1 MNHQIANVRRIGS
14 NEVELFKRIRL
25 EALQLEPASFA
36 SSYEDWTK
44 LSDDEWHRRLESPVF
59 VAFLNEEP
67 VGITGLLRQSASK
80 MAHRATI
87 VMVYVRAGLRGK
99 GVAKDLLEAVV
110 AYAVAHGVQQLEL
123 SASAENQSALRFY
136 RREGFVEAGRIPGGF
151 VHEGRQVD
159 DIIMVRRLEAI
170 ELGS

>member
-44 LSDDEWHRRLESPVF
+44 LSDDEWRRRLESPVF

-87 VMVYVRAGLRGK
+87 AMVYVRAGLRGK
-99 GVAKDLLEAVV
+99 GLPRIFWR
-110 AYAVAHGVQQLEL
+110 L
-123 SASAENQSALRFY
+123 S
-136 RREGFVEAGRIPGGF
+136 
-151 VHEGRQVD
+151 
-159 DIIMVRRLEAI
+159 
-170 ELGS
+170 